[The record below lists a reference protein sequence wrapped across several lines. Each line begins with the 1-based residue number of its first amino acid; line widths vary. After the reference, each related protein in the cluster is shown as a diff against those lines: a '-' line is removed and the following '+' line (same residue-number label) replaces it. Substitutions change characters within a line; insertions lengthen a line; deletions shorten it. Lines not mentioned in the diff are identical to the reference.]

1 MAQDDRVLGMLKF
14 GKSCHI
20 EQFAHGLLYMNT
32 LKHFVEE
39 ETSSLRRDSNE
50 GTSHLWRGDGVTLS
64 IRTAADGPFTPI
76 GGLQGLSYRP
86 DALQNVNV
94 FCMYALRE
102 SASETF
108 VDPRNFNFGDTFAIL
123 IEFEEFMKR
132 LKAAVRATRQELQ
145 YDLVEYIDEA
155 SYQGPLGIFRKVS
168 DFSYQSEFRIA
179 LLPGTGAAL
188 PFDIGDLSDIVRLGP
203 LSELNNRLKVRKM
216 HWGGES
222 F

>member
-1 MAQDDRVLGMLKF
+1 MAQDDRVLGMFKF
-14 GKSCHI
+14 GENQNI
-20 EQFAHGLLYMNT
+20 EQFARGLLYMNT
-32 LKHFVEE
+32 LKHFVEI
-39 ETSSLRRDSNE
+39 ETSSLRRDSHE

-132 LKAAVRATRQELQ
+132 LKAAVRATPTSH
-145 YDLVEYIDEA
+145 IKA
-155 SYQGPLGIFRKVS
+155 S
-168 DFSYQSEFRIA
+168 SE
-179 LLPGTGAAL
+179 
-188 PFDIGDLSDIVRLGP
+188 
-203 LSELNNRLKVRKM
+203 
-216 HWGGES
+216 
-222 F
+222 